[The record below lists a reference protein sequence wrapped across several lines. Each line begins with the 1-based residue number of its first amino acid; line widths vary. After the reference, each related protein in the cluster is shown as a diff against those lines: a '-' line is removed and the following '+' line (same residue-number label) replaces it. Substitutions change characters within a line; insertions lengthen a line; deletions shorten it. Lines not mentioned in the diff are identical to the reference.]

1 MYNGQEM
8 LNAFKEIR
16 NVRYFVYAVKE
27 NENCAE
33 VFIALKEKTNK
44 HFLWDKYYDA
54 GCRTIRLDSHGRG
67 NDSVVSALA
76 RLLALAT
83 DKDCKY
89 GIVGTP
95 DMLLLAK
102 AMCSNA
108 GCAVQAHSIGR
119 TNMLVHNEGQETE
132 FDFIKKKRRMEQ
144 SPPDDEDESPEVHA
158 EFQAFID
165 AVWPALESVCLHD
178 EQLLQEDLRWV
189 EEQKTTSVT
198 AQPSRNGFV
207 YAAWNSC
214 FPELVKVGATKR
226 DTPFARLK
234 ELSGSNVPH
243 PFELVACLPS
253 KDPFALEKSIH
264 AHFKDVRIRK
274 GARYCEFFRLTR
286 ETVSEYFSS
295 LHLESCT

>member
-1 MYNGQEM
+1 M
-8 LNAFKEIR
+8 
-16 NVRYFVYAVKE
+16 
-27 NENCAE
+27 
-33 VFIALKEKTNK
+33 
-44 HFLWDKYYDA
+44 H
-54 GCRTIRLDSHGRG
+54 H
-67 NDSVVSALA
+67 SVVSS
-76 RLLALAT
+76 T
-83 DKDCKY
+83 C
-89 GIVGTP
+89 V
-95 DMLLLAK
+95 
-102 AMCSNA
+102 
-108 GCAVQAHSIGR
+108 HSR
-119 TNMLVHNEGQETE
+119 DEDQEKE
-132 FDFIKKKRRMEQ
+132 FDVIKKKKKMEQ
-144 SPPDDEDESPEVHA
+144 SQLDDEDQSSEALA
-158 EFQAFID
+158 EFQAFVD
-165 AVWPALESVCLHD
+165 AVWPALDSVCLQD

-286 ETVSEYFSS
+286 ENVSEYFSS